1 MVRVCAP
8 GGTVTVEDVIVSEH
22 PGRAA
27 YHNHFENLR
36 DPSHV
41 AAFSLS
47 TLLQFF
53 TQAGLEVM
61 HVSTN
66 HMAQVVE
73 RWMANAYTPPDR
85 AEQVRQLIERDALE
99 DLSGTRPFRN
109 DEGQWCF
116 WHHNAIVVGRKL

>member
-1 MVRVCAP
+1 M
-8 GGTVTVEDVIVSEH
+8 TVEDLIVSEH
-22 PGRAA
+22 SARAA
-27 YHNHFENLR
+27 YQNRFENLR

-47 TLLQFF
+47 MLLQFF
-53 TQAGLEVM
+53 TQAGLEVT
-61 HVSTN
+61 HVSTHN
-66 HMAQVVE
+66 MAQVVE

-85 AEQVRQLIERDALE
+85 AGQVRQLIERDAQE
-99 DLSGTRPFRN
+99 DLSGTRPFCN